1 MAPSNGTSSGTV
13 IFEIRAQPQWGVL
26 MLVAETMKEIATS
39 GVVSEDLEMEIT
51 HHCLLAKCPLLN
63 LMKVFAFDRVAQT

>member
-1 MAPSNGTSSGTV
+1 
-13 IFEIRAQPQWGVL
+13 